1 VFRTR
6 FRATIVLV
14 ALAVFLVFPLT
25 ALAHGQTSVG
35 DYDLEIGFHNEPVY
49 QGQPN
54 ALDFFVT
61 NSKTGER
68 VNGLEGGLHAEII
81 FGSYKRELTV
91 EPQGEVDGAY
101 TAYVIPTEVGD
112 YTWHIW
118 GDIQGTPLDVSMT
131 SSPDTFGSA
140 ISTTS
145 MDFPGTEPLPADLQ
159 AQAASA
165 TRLATI
171 GLIAGIAGVLLA
183 LVGLAFGLAGRRAAR
198 AR

>member
-1 VFRTR
+1 MSRSALRT
-6 FRATIVLV
+6 VSGLV
-14 ALAVFLVFPLT
+14 ALIGFLIFPLVV
-25 ALAHGQTSVG
+25 LAHGQTSVG

-54 ALDFFVT
+54 GLDFFVT
-61 NSKTGER
+61 NSKTGEQ
-68 VNGLEGGLHAEII
+68 VNGLEGSLHAEII
-81 FGSYKRELTV
+81 FGSHKKELAV

-140 ISTTS
+140 ISPSS

-159 AQAASA
+159 AEAASA

-171 GLIAGIAGVLLA
+171 GLIAGIAGALLG
-183 LVGLAFGLAGRRAAR
+183 LVGLAFGLAGRRAAP

>member
-1 VFRTR
+1 MSRSILRVLGILEMLSVF
-6 FRATIVLV
+6 V
-14 ALAVFLVFPLT
+14 AFPLV

-54 ALDFFVT
+54 GLDFFVT
-61 NSKTGER
+61 NSKTGEQ
-68 VNGLEGGLHAEII
+68 VNGLEGSLHAEII
-81 FGSYKRELTV
+81 FGSHTKELTV

-118 GDIQGTPLDVSMT
+118 GDIRGTPLDVSMT

-140 ISTTS
+140 ISPAS
-145 MDFPGTEPLPADLQ
+145 MDFPGIEPLAADLQ
-159 AQAASA
+159 AQTASA
-165 TRLATI
+165 ARMGTI
-171 GLIAGIAGVLLA
+171 GLIAGIAGVVLG
-183 LVGLAFGLAGRRAAR
+183 LVGAGFGLAARRAR
-198 AR
+198 